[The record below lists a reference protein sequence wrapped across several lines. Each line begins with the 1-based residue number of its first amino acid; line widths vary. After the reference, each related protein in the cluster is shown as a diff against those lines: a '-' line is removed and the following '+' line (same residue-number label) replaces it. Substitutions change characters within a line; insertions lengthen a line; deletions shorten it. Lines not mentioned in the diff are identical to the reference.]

1 MVLFK
6 NLDYLICCLIFI
18 WFYWIG
24 GIILNFIMVY
34 GGVGWVLLYIIIDIR
49 MVGFLVKLILC
60 YENNVNLC
68 FCVLLLYKMW
78 KE

>member
-1 MVLFK
+1 MDVFNFRRLFMVLFK

-34 GGVGWVLLYIIIDIR
+34 GGVGRVLLYIIIDIR
-49 MVGFLVKLILC
+49 MVGF
-60 YENNVNLC
+60 
-68 FCVLLLYKMW
+68 W
-78 KE
+78 